1 MQYTVTKR
9 MDATRLSLTAV
20 EAGLIDTERRLVTT
34 AGLRLIVRYVV
45 VEVQTAEVD
54 ADVTQAA
61 GEVLVLHLEVGRQH
75 GNAPELER
83 SG

>member
-9 MDATRLSLTAV
+9 MDAAQLSLTAV
-20 EAGLIDTERRLVTT
+20 EAGLIGTERLLVTT
-34 AGLRLIVRYVV
+34 AGLCLIVRHVV

-61 GEVLVLHLEVGRQH
+61 GEVLVLHLEVCRQH
-75 GNAPELER
+75 GNAAELER
-83 SG
+83 PG